1 VLCSGR
7 LAAALLGGAAVT
19 LVVVALL
26 VVLAVSAAAVRI
38 FRLRVEHS
46 GFEHESR
53 EAQLRTV
60 QYGITEAI
68 QVFDADGILISRNPA
83 ADRIFELAAGDLTR
97 EALISKWEFIREDRT
112 PLPKEQRPLGRA
124 MLTGVTAERVVVGI
138 RKRGDGTI
146 KWLSMSTFPIRGD
159 KQELFG
165 YVSCAWD
172 VTEATQTNREL
183 EVLSRASA
191 ELTSSLVS
199 DEVIRALTRAAG
211 DLCSAPGERRRRAT
225 LLMVYGSILVIT
237 GEEDPETNI
246 KIEGVHLPL
255 ADHPYIQRVIA
266 TREAIVAELDYGEFG
281 PAVAK
286 SLRDHE
292 LKNCVWVPLTRAG
305 SVVAILAVGGRQEQG
320 LVRERQLLRLKT
332 LASMGELALSN
343 AEAHEEVA
351 RLARTDPLT
360 GLGNRRALADRLDH
374 LPRTRYALLALDVD
388 DLKKVNDVHGHP
400 AGDELLAKL
409 AGALAAELRPSDL
422 LARMGGDEFV
432 ALLADCDAAGAVEF
446 GKRLSRTAARLSFPW
461 GTPSIS
467 VGSAAGGV
475 GDPPEDVS
483 RAADEA
489 LYAAKQDK
497 KVRSASASAALAAS
511 S

>member
-1 VLCSGR
+1 VVR
-7 LAAALLGGAAVT
+7 LGSPHLGAAAVT

-38 FRLRVEHS
+38 YRLRVEHS
-46 GFEHESR
+46 GFEHELR

-68 QVFDADGILISRNPA
+68 QVFDAEGILISRNPA
-83 ADRIFELAAGDLTR
+83 ADGIFELAADDLTR
-97 EALISKWEFIREDRT
+97 DALISKWEFVREDRT
-112 PLPKEQRPLGRA
+112 PLPREQRPLGKA

-138 RKRGDGTI
+138 RKRSDGSI
-146 KWLSMSTFPIRGD
+146 KWLSMSTFPIRGE
-159 KQELFG
+159 KQELLG

-172 VTEATQTNREL
+172 VTEARQTNREL

-225 LLMVYGSILVIT
+225 LLMVYGPILVIT

-246 KIEGVHLPL
+246 KIEGAHLQL
-255 ADHPYIQRVIA
+255 ADHPYIQKVIA
-266 TREAIVAELDYGEFG
+266 TREAAVAELRYSEFG
-281 PAVAK
+281 PTVAK
-286 SLRDHE
+286 TFRDHG
-292 LKNCVWVPLTRAG
+292 LRNCVWVPLTRAG
-305 SVVAILAVGGRQEQG
+305 SVVAILAVSGRQEG
-320 LVRERQLLRLKT
+320 LVSERQLLRLYT

-351 RLARTDPLT
+351 RLALTDPLT

-388 DLKKVNDVHGHP
+388 DLKKVNDVHGHS

-409 AGALAAELRPSDL
+409 AAALAAELRPSDL

-446 GKRLSRTAARLSFPW
+446 GRRLSRTAGTLRFPW

-467 VGSAAGGV
+467 VGSAAGAV
-475 GDPPEDVS
+475 GDPPEEVA
-483 RAADEA
+483 RAADDA
-489 LYAAKQDK
+489 LYAAKQAK
-497 KVRSASASAALAAS
+497 KVRSASASAALAS
-511 S
+511 SA